1 MARRLFRKKRPQ
13 QSRFL
18 AVFLIAVLCLGVGYA
33 LWFTD
38 STPQRETAQINAPV
52 ATDAGQPIKLP
63 SGFGAAFIDRPSM
76 RIGSLVEN
84 DRRTEDSAAAPP
96 VVEPGTVDLPV
107 PRVAPTAETVRPTSP
122 AAETV
127 RPTSPAAETAR
138 PASAPAASQPLA
150 SGNGASGQNSEQP
163 RAAAQNTSASTASA
177 PAAPP
182 AAPESPSAGLAT
194 EPAAGPAAPPS
205 PAKPVE
211 SVTVAALTPPP
222 AATPPSEPE
231 IAPETTEWV
240 PRPVPRARQAEVPQA
255 NGPDVN
261 DEESIDVGR
270 PAPAASPAPSSRD
283 DTFAIV
289 AAPLRPVVVP
299 PTVDDEPLTV
309 ERESSPPPVDDSDV
323 DLPPATSRN
332 VARSLVTTAVRDREP
347 ARALGET
354 VSLREIDRGQLIYF
368 TELTGLMGRK
378 VEHRWIYRG
387 RVEGTMRFQVGSNR
401 WRASSRKTVL
411 PHQKGEW
418 RVIVV
423 DEAGRTLGG
432 SRLVV
437 E

>member
-13 QSRFL
+13 QSRYL

-38 STPQRETAQINAPV
+38 GTRQRETAQINAPV
-52 ATDAGQPIKLP
+52 ATDADQPIKLP

-84 DRRTEDSAAAPP
+84 DRRSEESAAAPP
-96 VVEPGTVDLPV
+96 VVEPSTVDLPV
-107 PRVAPTAETVRPTSP
+107 PRSEPAVKTVRPTP
-122 AAETV
+122 
-127 RPTSPAAETAR
+127 
-138 PASAPAASQPLA
+138 APAASQPVA
-150 SGNGASGQNSEQP
+150 SGNAASGQSGEQP
-163 RAAAQNTSASTASA
+163 RAAARTT
-177 PAAPP
+177 PP
-182 AAPESPSAGLAT
+182 AAPESSSAGLAT

-205 PAKPVE
+205 PAAPAAPVE
-211 SVTVAALTPPP
+211 PVTVAVLTAAP
-222 AATPPSEPE
+222 AATAPSEP
-231 IAPETTEWV
+231 AVVPETTEWV
-240 PRPVPRARQAEVPQA
+240 PRPVPRARQADVPQA
-255 NGPDVN
+255 NVPDVN
-261 DEESIDVGR
+261 DEETIDVGR

-299 PTVDDEPLTV
+299 PSVDDEPLTV

>member
-18 AVFLIAVLCLGVGYA
+18 AVFLIAVLCLGAGYA

-76 RIGSLVEN
+76 RLGSLVEN
-84 DRRTEDSAAAPP
+84 DRRSEDSAAAPP
-96 VVEPGTVDLPV
+96 ATEPGAVDLPV
-107 PRVAPTAETVRPTSP
+107 PRAEPTAGTVRPTSP
-122 AAETV
+122 MAEPP
-127 RPTSPAAETAR
+127 RPTSPMAETPR
-138 PASAPAASQPLA
+138 PTSAPAASQAVA
-150 SGNGASGQNSEQP
+150 SGNGTSGQSGEQP
-163 RAAAQNTSASTASA
+163 RAAAQNT
-177 PAAPP
+177 PP
-182 AAPESPSAGLAT
+182 AAPESPSSGLAT
-194 EPAAGPAAPPS
+194 EPAAGPVAPPS
-205 PAKPVE
+205 PAQPVE
-211 SVTVAALTPPP
+211 SVTVAALTPAP

-231 IAPETTEWV
+231 VAPETTEWV
-240 PRPVPRARQAEVPQA
+240 PRPVPRARQAEVPPA
-255 NGPDVN
+255 NVPDVN

-270 PAPAASPAPSSRD
+270 PAPTTAPAPAPAPSSRD

-299 PTVDDEPLTV
+299 PSLDDEPLLT
-309 ERESSPPPVDDSDV
+309 ERESPTRTLDDDDF

-347 ARALGET
+347 VRTLGDT
-354 VSLREIDRGQLIYF
+354 VSLREIDRGQLYYF

-411 PHQKGEW
+411 PDQKGEW

-432 SRLVV
+432 TRLVV

>member
-76 RIGSLVEN
+76 RLGSLVEN
-84 DRRTEDSAAAPP
+84 DRRSEDSAAAPP
-96 VVEPGTVDLPV
+96 VVEPSTVDLPV
-107 PRVAPTAETVRPTSP
+107 PRVEPTAETVHPTSP
-122 AAETV
+122 T
-127 RPTSPAAETAR
+127 AETAR
-138 PASAPAASQPLA
+138 PTSAPAASQPLA
-150 SGNGASGQNSEQP
+150 SGNGASGQSGEQP
-163 RAAAQNTSASTASA
+163 RAAAQNT
-177 PAAPP
+177 PP
-182 AAPESPSAGLAT
+182 AAPQSPSAGLAT

-205 PAKPVE
+205 PAQPVE

-222 AATPPSEPE
+222 AATSPSEPE

-255 NGPDVN
+255 NVPDVN
-261 DEESIDVGR
+261 DEESIDIGR
-270 PAPAASPAPSSRD
+270 PAPAPAPAPSSRD
-283 DTFAIV
+283 DSFAIV

-299 PTVDDEPLTV
+299 PSLDDEPLVT
-309 ERESSPPPVDDSDV
+309 ERDAPTRSLDDSDA

-347 ARALGET
+347 VRTLGDT
-354 VSLREIDRGQLIYF
+354 VSLREIDRGQLYYF

-411 PHQKGEW
+411 PNQKGEW

>member
-84 DRRTEDSAAAPP
+84 DRRSEDSAAAPP

-122 AAETV
+122 AAETA
-127 RPTSPAAETAR
+127 RPTSP
-138 PASAPAASQPLA
+138 PAASQPLA
-150 SGNGASGQNSEQP
+150 SGNGATGQNSEQP
-163 RAAAQNTSASTASA
+163 RAVAPSESTTTASA
-177 PAAPP
+177 PAASP
-182 AAPESPSAGLAT
+182 AAPESPSAGLET

-205 PAKPVE
+205 PAQPVE
-211 SVTVAALTPPP
+211 SVTVAALTAAP
-222 AATPPSEPE
+222 AAAPPSEPE
-231 IAPETTEWV
+231 VAPETTEWV

-255 NGPDVN
+255 NGPDVD
-261 DEESIDVGR
+261 DEESIDIGR
-270 PAPAASPAPSSRD
+270 PAPAPAPSSRD
-283 DTFAIV
+283 DSFAIV

-299 PTVDDEPLTV
+299 PSFDDEPLVT
-309 ERESSPPPVDDSDV
+309 ERDAPTRSLDDSDV

-347 ARALGET
+347 VRTLGDT
-354 VSLREIDRGQLIYF
+354 VNLREIDRGQLYYF

-401 WRASSRKTVL
+401 WRASSRKTVQ
-411 PHQKGEW
+411 PNQKGEW

-423 DEAGRTLGG
+423 DEAGRILGG

>member
-76 RIGSLVEN
+76 RLGSLVEN
-84 DRRTEDSAAAPP
+84 DRRSEDSAAAPAAT
-96 VVEPGTVDLPV
+96 EPSAVDGPGAVDLPV
-107 PRVAPTAETVRPTSP
+107 PRAEPTAQTARPTSP
-122 AAETV
+122 AAETP
-127 RPTSPAAETAR
+127 RPTS
-138 PASAPAASQPLA
+138 APVASQPVA
-150 SGNGASGQNSEQP
+150 SGSATSGHSGEQP
-163 RAAAQNTSASTASA
+163 RAAAQNT
-177 PAAPP
+177 PP
-182 AAPESPSAGLAT
+182 AAPESPAAGLAT
-194 EPAAGPAAPPS
+194 EPAAGPVAPSS
-205 PAKPVE
+205 PAHPVEE
-211 SVTVAALTPPP
+211 SVTVAALTPAP

-231 IAPETTEWV
+231 VAPESTEWV
-240 PRPVPRARQAEVPQA
+240 PRPVPRARQAEVPPA
-255 NGPDVN
+255 NVPDVN
-261 DEESIDVGR
+261 DEESFNVGR
-270 PAPAASPAPSSRD
+270 PTPAPAPAPAPSSRD

-289 AAPLRPVVVP
+289 ATPLRPVVVP
-299 PTVDDEPLTV
+299 PSLNDEPLVT
-309 ERESSPPPVDDSDV
+309 ERESPTRPLDDDDF
-323 DLPPATSRN
+323 DLPSATSRN

-347 ARALGET
+347 VRTLGDT
-354 VSLREIDRGQLIYF
+354 VSLREIDRGQLYYF

-401 WRASSRKTVL
+401 WRASSRKTVQ
-411 PHQKGEW
+411 PNQKGEW

-432 SRLVV
+432 TRLVV

>member
-18 AVFLIAVLCLGVGYA
+18 AVFLIAVLCLGAGYA
-33 LWFTD
+33 LWITD

-76 RIGSLVEN
+76 RLGSLVEN
-84 DRRTEDSAAAPP
+84 DRRSDDSAAAPP
-96 VVEPGTVDLPV
+96 ATEPSTVDLSV
-107 PRVAPTAETVRPTSP
+107 PRVEPT
-122 AAETV
+122 
-127 RPTSPAAETAR
+127 AETAR
-138 PASAPAASQPLA
+138 PTSAPAASHPLA
-150 SGNGASGQNSEQP
+150 SGNGTSGRSGEQP
-163 RAAAQNTSASTASA
+163 RAAAQNT
-177 PAAPP
+177 PLAAPQ
-182 AAPESPSAGLAT
+182 SPSAGLAT

-205 PAKPVE
+205 PAQPVE

-222 AATPPSEPE
+222 AATPPAEPAVATE
-231 IAPETTEWV
+231 ATEWV
-240 PRPVPRARQAEVPQA
+240 PRPVPRARQADVPQA
-255 NGPDVN
+255 NVPDAN

-270 PAPAASPAPSSRD
+270 PAPAPATAPSSRD
-283 DTFAIV
+283 DPFAIV

-299 PTVDDEPLTV
+299 PSLDDEPLVT
-309 ERESSPPPVDDSDV
+309 ERDAPTQPTDDSDV

-347 ARALGET
+347 VRTLGDT
-354 VSLREIDRGQLIYF
+354 VSLREIDRGQLYYF

>member
-18 AVFLIAVLCLGVGYA
+18 AVFLIAVLCLGAGYA
-33 LWFTD
+33 LWFTGG
-38 STPQRETAQINAPV
+38 TPQRETAQINAPV

-76 RIGSLVEN
+76 RLGSLVEN
-84 DRRTEDSAAAPP
+84 DRRSEDSAAASPA
-96 VVEPGTVDLPV
+96 VEPSTVDLPV
-107 PRVAPTAETVRPTSP
+107 PRAE
-122 AAETV
+122 
-127 RPTSPAAETAR
+127 PAAETAR
-138 PASAPAASQPLA
+138 PRSAPAASQPLA
-150 SGNGASGQNSEQP
+150 SGNAASGQSGEQL
-163 RAAAQNTSASTASA
+163 RAAAQKT
-177 PAAPP
+177 PP
-182 AAPESPSAGLAT
+182 AAPESPPAALAT

-205 PAKPVE
+205 PAGPVE
-211 SVTVAALTPPP
+211 PVTVAALTPPP
-222 AATPPSEPE
+222 AAAPPSEPAS
-231 IAPETTEWV
+231 APEATEWV
-240 PRPVPRARQAEVPQA
+240 PRPVPRARQPDVPQA
-255 NGPDVN
+255 NVPDLN

-299 PTVDDEPLTV
+299 PSVDDEPLAA
-309 ERESSPPPVDDSDV
+309 EREPPTRPADDSDV

-332 VARSLVTTAVRDREP
+332 VVRSLVTTAVRDREP

-354 VSLREIDRGQLIYF
+354 VSLSEIDRGQLVYF